1 VAVYKAQDLLQK
13 TVLRGV
19 SLIACSAEFVAMTLF
34 VVIGCGSA
42 MGINGTR
49 GGSDEQG
56 ATSALPGWV
65 LMVSLAFGFA
75 IAALAYAIGHHSG
88 GHMNCAVT
96 LGLVLAGECGVA
108 QGIGNFIAQMFGS
121 ILGAG
126 ILCLIFPAEQ
136 DKTGGLGANGVA
148 DGWEWYNALVGE
160 IMGTFLLMYV
170 VLQTA
175 CHPKSAGNR
184 AQAALAIGLAVF
196 MAHVLLIPVDGC
208 SINPTRSMGPALV
221 AQVRYGK
228 NTFKDIWIFWL
239 GPLVGAALAAGSYKL
254 EKMLMPASA
263 PVPDDAP
270 KTVGSGEVA
279 GVDVSTVSTHD
290 TVPANL
296 V

>member
-1 VAVYKAQDLLQK
+1 MWVFWVGPLAGAALAVAAYKVQDLLQK
-13 TVLRGV
+13 TFRGV
-19 SLIACSAEFVAMTLF
+19 SLIACAAEFVAMTLF

-49 GGSDEQG
+49 GGGEDEG

-65 LMVSLAFGFA
+65 LMVALAFGFA
-75 IAALAYAIGHHSG
+75 ITSLAYAIGHHSG
-88 GHMNCAVT
+88 GHINCAVT

-108 QGIGNFIAQMFGS
+108 QGIGNFIAQSAGS
-121 ILGAG
+121 ILGAA
-126 ILCLIFPAEQ
+126 ILCLIFPAGQ
-136 DKTGGLGANGVA
+136 DKTGGLGSNGIA

-175 CHPKSAGNR
+175 CHSKSAGNR

-208 SINPTRSMGPALV
+208 SINPTRSLGPALV

-228 NTFKDIWIFWL
+228 ERFKNMWVFWV
-239 GPLVGAALAAGSYKL
+239 GPLAGAALAAGSYKL
-254 EKMLMPASA
+254 EQMLLPAA
-263 PVPDDAP
+263 AP
-270 KTVGSGEVA
+270 KVGASKEEVT
-279 GVDVSTVSTHD
+279 GPLEV
-290 TVPANL
+290 
-296 V
+296 